1 MPRNSKKPAKK
12 TTPLP
17 WYKRSVK
24 FVRRRIE
31 GFLARRPHRSFRLT
45 RRRDYVRPLELP
57 GYFSFTNE
65 VYRTTWRYRRY
76 FLPLIALYLILYGVL
91 VGISSQ
97 ETYSNLSVAIQESGT
112 EALGGDWGAFSQA
125 GALLISVAT
134 SGLSSASSEAQQIFA
149 VLITIMMWLT
159 IVWLLRNKMAG
170 HAVKLRD
177 ALYNSGAPLFASI
190 VVTLVIL
197 VQLIPIA
204 IAAIGYTAASSTGLL
219 DGGVEAMLF
228 WLAAGLLAILSLFWI
243 TSSLFSM
250 VIITLPGMYPFRA
263 LKTSGDIVLGRRVR
277 LLLRWVWMMLTV
289 LLFWAIVLLVFI
301 FIDMGIKALLP
312 QISWLPIVPFVLL
325 VLGAITVVWISVYI
339 YLLYRKVV
347 EYAAQ

>member
-1 MPRNSKKPAKK
+1 
-12 TTPLP
+12 
-17 WYKRSVK
+17 
-24 FVRRRIE
+24 
-31 GFLARRPHRSFRLT
+31 
-45 RRRDYVRPLELP
+45 
-57 GYFSFTNE
+57 
-65 VYRTTWRYRRY
+65 
-76 FLPLIALYLILYGVL
+76 VL